1 MNERVKELRK
11 ALGLSGE
18 KFGENIGLNRAAI
31 SKIENGAVGVS
42 ESNVKLICLTYNVNE
57 DWLRTGEGSM
67 FNETPQDYLKELQ
80 RRHNLTDF
88 QLELVKTY
96 LELSEANKSAIDD
109 FIASCAKNTKDKEI

>member
-1 MNERVKELRK
+1 MNERIKELRK

-18 KFGENIGLNRAAI
+18 KFGESLGVQRMAI
-31 SKIENGAVGVS
+31 SLL
-42 ESNVKLICLTYNVNE
+42 ESGKNNLTDQMIKLICLTYNVNE

-88 QLELVKTY
+88 QLEIVKTY

-109 FIASCAKNTKDKEI
+109 FISSCAKNTKDKEI